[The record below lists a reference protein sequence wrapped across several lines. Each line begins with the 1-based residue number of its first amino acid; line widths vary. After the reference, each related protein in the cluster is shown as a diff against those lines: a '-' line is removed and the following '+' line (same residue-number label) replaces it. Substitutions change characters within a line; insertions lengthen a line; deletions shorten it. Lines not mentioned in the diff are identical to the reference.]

1 MRGSKSAQQESTEST
16 MTTGHVG
23 MMIDPRSSS
32 GFTTTIVPDSRR
44 LLASA
49 TVVLRIDLVVPTF
62 PPAHWNFA
70 FAARLGG
77 FSYSHPPLGAITL
90 AAHTPAG
97 VRVRVLDQNVEQVA
111 IDRLAP
117 VVGISAMYV
126 QRESAYALA
135 EAVRASGRTV
145 ILGGSLVNALPQR
158 SAAAADAI
166 VHGEA
171 EETWPRVCADVQA
184 GRLAPEYRAAGRFD
198 LSRAAVPRFDLLRPG
213 AYSTASIQTSRGCP
227 FACDYCDVPLL
238 DGRPPRTKSVDQ
250 VMREVEATWA
260 LGYRSLFF
268 VDDHFLGQRK
278 LAIALL
284 EELARFGVAHR
295 HGMIFYCQATVN
307 LARDPELLELMYRA
321 NFRRVFLGIESD
333 DIDALRAMNK
343 GHNTLMPLAEA
354 VREIQR
360 HNIVVWAALL
370 LGFDGERRETPA
382 RYIRFAREAG
392 IGMVVPGI
400 LQAVPGTAYHRRV
413 VEQGRLVPL
422 RNGYVGGQAGSLDSL
437 LVTNVEPTE
446 MSHGELIAGYR
457 ELVDGLYRGEPYGE
471 RVVAALSAGERPELG
486 GLQWRQAWSERATF
500 LRVLA
505 HFLRTD
511 DPERRAVARR
521 IAAWVVQARGHRAD
535 EAIFHLVAYEHLR
548 EFYGR
553 AARASTPLAA
563 DLERGS
569 VAHA

>member
-1 MRGSKSAQQESTEST
+1 VA
-16 MTTGHVG
+16 
-23 MMIDPRSSS
+23 
-32 GFTTTIVPDSRR
+32 
-44 LLASA
+44 
-49 TVVLRIDLVVPTF
+49 LRIDLVVPTF

-97 VRVRVLDQNVEQVA
+97 VRVRVLDQNVEEVA

-126 QRESAYALA
+126 QRESAFALA
-135 EAVRASGRTV
+135 AAVRASGRTV

-158 SAAAADAI
+158 CTAAADAI

-171 EETWPRVCADVQA
+171 EQVWPELCADLEA
-184 GRLAPEYRAAGRFD
+184 GRLAAEYRAAARFD

-227 FACDYCDVPLL
+227 YACDYCDVPLL
-238 DGRPPRTKSVDQ
+238 DGRPPRNKSVDQ
-250 VMREVEATWA
+250 VMAEVERTWA

-268 VDDHFLGQRK
+268 VDDHLLGNRR
-278 LAIALL
+278 LALALL
-284 EELARFGVAHR
+284 EALARFGEQHR

-307 LARDPELLELMYRA
+307 LARDAELLELMYRA

-333 DIDALRAMNK
+333 DLDALRAMNK
-343 GHNTLMPLAEA
+343 GHNALMPLADA

-382 RYIRFAREAG
+382 RYVRFAREAG

-400 LQAVPGTAYHRRV
+400 LQAVPGTPYHRRIA
-413 VEQGRLVPL
+413 EQGRLVPL

-446 MSHGELIAGYR
+446 MSHAQLIEGYR

-471 RVVAALSAGERPELG
+471 RVIAALACGERPELG
-486 GLQWRQAWSERATF
+486 GFQWKKAWSERATL
-500 LRVLA
+500 LRVVG
-505 HFLRTD
+505 HFLRTS

-521 IAAWVVQARGHRAD
+521 IASWILRGRGHRTD
-535 EAIFHLVAYEHLR
+535 EALFHLVVYEHLR

-553 AARASTPLAA
+553 AAQASTPLAA